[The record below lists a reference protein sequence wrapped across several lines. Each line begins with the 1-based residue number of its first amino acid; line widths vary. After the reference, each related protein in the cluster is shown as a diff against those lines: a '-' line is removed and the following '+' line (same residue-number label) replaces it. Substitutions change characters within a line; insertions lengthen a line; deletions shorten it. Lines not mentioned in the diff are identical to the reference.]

1 MEERSDMNKELSKAL
16 AKRIKKRFPA
26 LNLMPED
33 MCHITIITLATMA
46 GFLRKRTTFNG
57 ARLLEYAGKSAE
69 DFLNQE
75 AE

>member
-16 AKRIKKRFPA
+16 NNRAKKKFPT
-26 LNLMPED
+26 LNLRTED

-57 ARLLEYAGKSAE
+57 ARLLEYAGKSVE